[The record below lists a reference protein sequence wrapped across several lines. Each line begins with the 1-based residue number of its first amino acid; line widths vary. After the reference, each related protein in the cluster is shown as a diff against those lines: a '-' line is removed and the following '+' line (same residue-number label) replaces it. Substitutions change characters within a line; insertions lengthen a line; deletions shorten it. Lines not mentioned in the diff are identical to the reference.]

1 MLNNMRGDY
10 MTEKNILEELKK
22 KNNELST
29 LEDKEDMLKRNIAEL
44 EIDKLKPRDYN
55 SMKLAV
61 EKIKN
66 LEILENELNKVK
78 EQRALLNN
86 ETWKLMPEYNKEI
99 REKDKR
105 IIQEEGKETKKTGR
119 FGSLR
124 RRFGKR

>member
-1 MLNNMRGDY
+1 MRGDY

-66 LEILENELNKVK
+66 LEMLQNELNKVK

-86 ETWKLMPEYNKEI
+86 ETWKLIPEYNKEI